1 MDLNQSMKIL
11 NITKNDLYSLNKDKL
26 KKIFQIK
33 ALKMHPD
40 KGGNSND
47 FINLKLAR
55 DNIQI
60 VLEERKNINNE
71 GIDGVDSYMNLEL
84 LKSYCSIFMDSVKKY
99 HTTNNKKITLTP
111 SINDILSNNVRQLN
125 YDSNIYFVPLWHDEV
140 IFDSKDKDLIV
151 TCKPILPDN
160 MYIDLNRNIH
170 IKLNIKYTSLIG
182 EKIYHFNIADTSKYE
197 INIESL
203 YIKDYQVYILKNK
216 GISKINMNNI
226 YDIENKHDIFAH
238 IYLH

>member
-1 MDLNQSMKIL
+1 MKIEIL
-11 NITKNDLYSLNKDKL
+11 VICVTVFF
-26 KKIFQIK
+26 IFN
-33 ALKMHPD
+33 A
-40 KGGNSND
+40 
-47 FINLKLAR
+47 
-55 DNIQI
+55 
-60 VLEERKNINNE
+60 
-71 GIDGVDSYMNLEL
+71 Y
-84 LKSYCSIFMDSVKKY
+84 Y
-99 HTTNNKKITLTP
+99 
-111 SINDILSNNVRQLN
+111 
-125 YDSNIYFVPLWHDEV
+125 
-140 IFDSKDKDLIV
+140 
-151 TCKPILPDN
+151 DN